1 MIMRV
6 AIVGGGLGG
15 LTSALA
21 FIKRGFDVKIYEQAS
36 ELRELGAGVQLGPN
50 AVGVLYHLG
59 LEEALKSYAKPTQG
73 KRVRLWNTGQSWPLF
88 DLGELAVEMY
98 GFPYLT
104 MHRADLQTVLL
115 EEVIRLRPDV
125 LQLNSKVKSTQQD
138 NETVNLTLE
147 DGRSFEC
154 DLLVGADGV
163 HSKIRQ
169 ELFGKHEAQQS
180 GIMAWRGLIET
191 SQLPSHMIDTYAT
204 NWVGPGAHIVQ
215 YPLRNGTLM
224 NFVGAIEGQR
234 WEIESWS
241 EKGTTE
247 ECLSDF
253 VGWHPDIQTLIKS
266 IASPYK
272 WVLKLRN
279 PMPTWTIGSITLLGD
294 ACHPM
299 LPFLAQGAGMALEDG
314 YILARCVEKYPSSL
328 NIALRKYEHLRLSR
342 TEKVVNGSNANAKRF
357 HNPALA
363 NAQGA
368 EAYVNNEWQE
378 EKVKERYDWL
388 FRYDVEK
395 IEI

>member
-1 MIMRV
+1 MRV

-59 LEEALKSYAKPTQG
+59 LEEALKAYASPTQG

-88 DLGELAVEMY
+88 DLGQLAVEMY

-115 EEVIRLRPDV
+115 EEVLRLKPGA
-125 LQLNSKVKSTQQD
+125 LLLNSKVKSTQQI

-191 SQLPSHMIDTYAT
+191 SQLPSHMLDTFAT

-215 YPLRNGTLM
+215 YPLRKGTLM

-272 WVLKLRN
+272 WVLKLRD
-279 PMPTWTIGSITLLGD
+279 PMPSWTKGSITLLGD

-328 NIALRKYEHLRLSR
+328 TLALSKYEELRLHR